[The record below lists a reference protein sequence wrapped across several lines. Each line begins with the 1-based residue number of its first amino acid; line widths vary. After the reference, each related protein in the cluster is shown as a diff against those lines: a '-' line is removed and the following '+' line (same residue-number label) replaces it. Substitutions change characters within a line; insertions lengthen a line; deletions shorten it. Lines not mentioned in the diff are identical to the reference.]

1 MKISIFKN
9 SYNVWVD
16 YGKRKDCLWV
26 FDITETKKDQIEKW
40 CSYEIVSWKLIVS
53 ETTEYTEKIK
63 TEANEKIREDKRI
76 AIDNI
81 ATLSDQL
88 NKMATEIYKLTEGST
103 NLETI
108 ENRKTFENIKTI
120 LNN

>member
-1 MKISIFKN
+1 MKI
-9 SYNVWVD
+9 
-16 YGKRKDCLWV
+16 
-26 FDITETKKDQIEKW
+26 
-40 CSYEIVSWKLIVS
+40 KLIENNWYLFIASYWKEYEV
-53 ETTEYTEKIK
+53 TEEEYKKIQSSLLK
-63 TEANEKIREDKRI
+63 TKELNWVLSFEDDIDWITSNNIKIEEDIKKQKSI
-76 AIDNI
+76 DIDNI